1 MHVWAPDL
9 EDLPDSLYN
18 KACRQVAL
26 KSFRQAAMGGAFA
39 YMNIQK
45 NYAVDLGLLIPA
57 YTHFVHYL
65 QANWYNQEK
74 NKDGKF
80 QMDKERK
87 VISKAREQLRDT
99 RLKFALAQQLPK
111 QYQKFFDTLTKPYD
125 LTHEIENH
133 DEDDKQTNGNDN
145 DNDNSSFKGEEID
158 LANLSSEEEE
168 EPKEDKEDRAFVDDL
183 MDTTNTHPGEHQGKD
198 NEEELAREVC
208 YNAMLLD
215 EDKDLGP
222 AVEINKSF
230 NIQAFLKHALK
241 AKK

>member
-26 KSFRQAAMGGAFA
+26 KSFRQAAVGGAFA

-45 NYAVDLGLLIPA
+45 KYAVDLGLLIPA

-87 VISKAREQLRDT
+87 VISKAREQFT
-99 RLKFALAQQLPK
+99 HQ
-111 QYQKFFDTLTKPYD
+111 FFDTLTKPYD

-133 DEDDKQTNGNDN
+133 DEDNKQTNGNDN

-158 LANLSSEEEE
+158 LANSSSEEEE
-168 EPKEDKEDRAFVDDL
+168 EPKENKEDRAFVDDL

>member
-1 MHVWAPDL
+1 MRSNELDGKRVQRRKRVVPSTPHPSIFTKPHKGQPLNFYNPKWFNELLRQQRMDIANTHEVAF
-9 EDLPDSLYN
+9 LPDASQLLMGVTVPFEKLSDRNLYR
-18 KACRQVAL
+18 K
-26 KSFRQAAMGGAFA
+26 F
-39 YMNIQK
+39 
-45 NYAVDLGLLIPA
+45 
-57 YTHFVHYL
+57 TH
-65 QANWYNQEK
+65 Q
-74 NKDGKF
+74 
-80 QMDKERK
+80 
-87 VISKAREQLRDT
+87 
-99 RLKFALAQQLPK
+99 
-111 QYQKFFDTLTKPYD
+111 FFDTLTKPYD